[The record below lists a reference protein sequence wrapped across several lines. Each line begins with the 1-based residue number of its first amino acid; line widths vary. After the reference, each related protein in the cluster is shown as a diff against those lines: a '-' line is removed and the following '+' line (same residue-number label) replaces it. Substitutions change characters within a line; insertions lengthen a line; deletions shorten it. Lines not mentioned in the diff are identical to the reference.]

1 MERKDPQVRLVVP
14 IIETVKP
21 LRRSIVCPRW
31 RSSRTPVSGSIG
43 RSRQG
48 IKELLIMICADLPLV
63 VETLS
68 ESEHL
73 RLSMETED
81 T

>member
-1 MERKDPQVRLVVP
+1 
-14 IIETVKP
+14 
-21 LRRSIVCPRW
+21 
-31 RSSRTPVSGSIG
+31 VSGSIG